1 MEPPPPVSQLPVL
14 IKEWMTTEDELRVL
28 SAEIREKR
36 KRSKAVKDMITK
48 IMKGNKVGQL
58 NISAGQVVQRTKTT
72 KQPLSKK
79 VLMGS
84 LTDFFKG
91 DKSMAEKCI
100 EFIESR
106 RPVKEVDSLTLDPA
120 GSPGSQ

>member
-1 MEPPPPVSQLPVL
+1 VSQLPIL
-14 IKEWMTTEDELRVL
+14 IKEWMTAEEDVRTL

-36 KRSKAVKDMITK
+36 KRSKAVKEMITK

-79 VLMGS
+79 VLLGS
-84 LTDFFKG
+84 LTEFFNG
-91 DKSMAEKCI
+91 DKSMAEKCAA
-100 EFIESR
+100 FIESH
-106 RPVKEVDSLTLDPA
+106 RPMKEVDSLTLDPVS
-120 GSPGSQ
+120 SPS